1 MNPLDPE
8 LFDEVIHQAEGVLA
22 ARLWVSVEEAAMI
35 LLVSAESRGLSLGWT
50 ADEVLAPQFSAP
62 PDPNIAGSC

>member
-8 LFDEVIHQAEGVLA
+8 QFDDVIHQAEGVLS
-22 ARLWVSVEEAAMI
+22 ARLGVSVEQAAMI
-35 LLVSAESRGLSLGWT
+35 LLVRADSRGLPLGRV
-50 ADEVLAPQFSAP
+50 ADEVLAPRLPTP

>member
-8 LFDEVIHQAEGVLA
+8 PFDDVIHQAEGVLA
-22 ARLWVSVEEAAMI
+22 ARLGVSVDQAAMI
-35 LLVSAESRGLSLGWT
+35 LLVRADCRGLSLGWV
-50 ADEVLAPQFSAP
+50 ADEVLAPLSEP

>member
-1 MNPLDPE
+1 VNPLDPE

-22 ARLWVSVEEAAMI
+22 SRLGVSVEQAAMI
-35 LLVSAESRGLSLGWT
+35 LLVRAASRGLSLGWI
-50 ADEVLAPQFSAP
+50 AAEVLGPQLSAP

>member
-8 LFDEVIHQAEGVLA
+8 QFDDVVHQAEGVLA
-22 ARLWVSVEEAAMI
+22 ARLGVSVDQAAMI
-35 LLVSAESRGLSLGWT
+35 LLVRAESRGLSLGWI
-50 ADEVLAPQFSAP
+50 ADEVLAPQLSAP